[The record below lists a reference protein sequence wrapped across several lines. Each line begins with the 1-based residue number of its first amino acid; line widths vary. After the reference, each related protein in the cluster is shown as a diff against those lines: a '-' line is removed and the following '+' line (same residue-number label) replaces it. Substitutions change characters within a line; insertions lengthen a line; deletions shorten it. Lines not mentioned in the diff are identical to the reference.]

1 VRVLAWRTGQLR
13 MHVPAMDARGNPVLD
28 LEARYFIEW
37 LEGMPG
43 IQSIW
48 RLCDE
53 LEKQPAALLRRPFIP
68 APSWVQLIVA
78 SQRGAGEC
86 ILGSVRPCPTAD

>member
-1 VRVLAWRTGQLR
+1 
-13 MHVPAMDARGNPVLD
+13 
-28 LEARYFIEW
+28 
-37 LEGMPG
+37 MPG

-86 ILGSVRPCPTAD
+86 ILGSVRPCPTADRHGDQSSYAGIENYVGLT